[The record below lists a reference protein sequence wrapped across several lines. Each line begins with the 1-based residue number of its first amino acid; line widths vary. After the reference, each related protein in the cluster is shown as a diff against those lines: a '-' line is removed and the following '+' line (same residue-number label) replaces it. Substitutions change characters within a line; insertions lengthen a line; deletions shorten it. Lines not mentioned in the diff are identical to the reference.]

1 MKMKLKNLLYYFVGA
16 LLLFMNNSVY
26 ASYMPLSSQLEKDA
40 EKQGFFEF
48 FTGFF
53 NSGAALVFF
62 VLGVVT
68 FFVWLVFIISNLW
81 DWKNDRKELG
91 DVLRNG
97 FIVSGIAVFV
107 FVVLVSANAM
117 LT

>member
-1 MKMKLKNLLYYFVGA
+1 MKLKNILYYFVCA
-16 LLLFMNNSVY
+16 LLFMNNSVY
-26 ASYMPLSSQLEKDA
+26 ASYMPLSNQLEKDA

-48 FTGFF
+48 FTSFF
-53 NSGAALVFF
+53 NSGASLVFF
-62 VLGVVT
+62 AIGVVT
-68 FFVWLVFIISNLW
+68 FFVWLVFILSNLW
-81 DWKNDRKELG
+81 DWKKGREELG